1 MDTFR
6 TGHVASRTPT
16 TDCTKNNSDSEDGSE
31 TYTQNIEDMRRR
43 LYVTL
48 LCAMQMLFAVAQD
61 EQRSI
66 EVVVNDSQPVEID
79 FEACRLAVSAIESGD
94 SEVSLSID
102 LKNNTSNYIFL
113 FERDY
118 TKKDLRKE
126 KIRFDK
132 KSYGSTSRR
141 TLACEGVNDDEM
153 LRIAPSGNSILTIDG
168 ITNDV
173 KRCELPLYIA
183 RSKKICKKKFV
194 IMRRVKVILNVT
206 IIPETV
212 IDDKYEGISQRCAIL
227 IDDIS
232 NTSICT
238 RPTHP
243 ISVDRQKM
251 DFVSRIV
258 AIKEQISEVKSA
270 HRWDERDEEYQKYKE
285 LIVQLD
291 NIEFNEA
298 YCGQCGQ
305 TRDPH
310 KCKYCN
316 MPSGKVVDEA
326 QRIFTNLDNGDIT
339 KSDAIKNIEQL
350 RKAWTGGCPKLKQ
363 RVNSDSSIR
372 NNLNR
377 YYEDIKN
384 F

>member
-1 MDTFR
+1 
-6 TGHVASRTPT
+6 
-16 TDCTKNNSDSEDGSE
+16 
-31 TYTQNIEDMRRR
+31 MRRR
-43 LYVTL
+43 LYIAL

-66 EVVVNDSQPVEID
+66 DVVVNDSQPVEID
-79 FEACRLAVSAIESGD
+79 FEACRLSVSAIESGD
-94 SEVSLSID
+94 FGVSLSID

-118 TKKDLRKE
+118 TEKALRKE

-153 LRIAPSGNSILTIDG
+153 LRIEPSGNSILTIDG

-212 IDDKYEGISQRCAIL
+212 IDDKYESISQRCAIL
-227 IDDIS
+227 IDDIA

-285 LIVQLD
+285 LIAQLD

-305 TRDPH
+305 ARSSH

-316 MPSGKVVDEA
+316 MSSGKVVDEA

-339 KSDAIKNIEQL
+339 KSDAIRNIEQL

-372 NNLNR
+372 SNLNR